1 MEQRGEKILKKL
13 ALLGNTGVGKD
24 TCVKIIQNRFSH
36 LKLSLIQLAAPLY
49 EAQNA
54 IYQICGKEKGPDVQ
68 DGVLLNFLG
77 QHMRLINPYVL
88 KESFLR
94 ILEKS
99 QADLI
104 ICRDVRPLDV
114 PFVRE
119 AGFFIVNIATDPSLC
134 LERRKARGDLSLG
147 ASNHKTEVGLSAELY
162 DTQIMNNSTL
172 DNFERETVQF
182 LQGWLR

>member
-1 MEQRGEKILKKL
+1 MGQKSEKAVRKL

-49 EAQNA
+49 EAQNT
-54 IYQICGKEKGPDVQ
+54 IYQICGKGKDPDAQ

-77 QHMRLINPYVL
+77 QHMRRINPNVL
-88 KESFLR
+88 KESFLKT
-94 ILEKS
+94 LEKS
-99 QADLI
+99 QADLV

-114 PFVRE
+114 TFVRE

-134 LERRKARGDLSLG
+134 IERRKARGDLFLG

-162 DTQIMNNSTL
+162 DAQIMNNSTL
-172 DNFERETVQF
+172 DNFERETVKF
-182 LQGWLR
+182 LQGWLT